1 MKPPASRFLSL
12 PQTQPGWW
20 AVGLSILFVILFI
33 LVTNDLLIFS
43 GFLTIALGVA
53 AGLVTLYA
61 VIGKGERSWVMWL
74 MLIPGLF
81 AILFALGEVLVP
93 H

>member
-1 MKPPASRFLSL
+1 MKPVSSRFASM
-12 PQTQPGWW
+12 PGTPTGWW
-20 AVGLSILFVILFI
+20 AVGLTVVFTILFL
-33 LVTNDLLIFS
+33 LVTNDLLMFS
-43 GFLTIALGVA
+43 GILTIALGVA

-74 MLIPGLF
+74 ALIPGLF
-81 AILFALGEVLVP
+81 AILFALGEILVP

>member
-1 MKPPASRFLSL
+1 MKPSTGRFLSL
-12 PQTQPGWW
+12 PHTPLGRW
-20 AVGLSILFVILFI
+20 AAGLTILFVILFI

-43 GFLTIALGVA
+43 GFLTITLGVI
-53 AGLVTLYA
+53 AGLLTLYSI
-61 VIGKGERSWVMWL
+61 IGRGERSWALWL
-74 MLIPGLF
+74 ALLPGLF